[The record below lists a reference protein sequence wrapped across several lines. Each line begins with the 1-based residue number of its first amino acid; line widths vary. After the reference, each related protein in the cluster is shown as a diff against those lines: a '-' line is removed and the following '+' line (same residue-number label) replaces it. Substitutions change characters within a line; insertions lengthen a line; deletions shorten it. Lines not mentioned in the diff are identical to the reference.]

1 MIAKRI
7 YLVSAV
13 CFLAALL
20 VTAFSLWKDLHS
32 LNMMR
37 LSILFFVCGL
47 VALGFGVV
55 RQLRD
60 DFDGIQQELQ
70 REETVYVEAL
80 KAHTIFSVTKPDG
93 TIVEV
98 NDKFLNAFGYQREEI
113 IGRNGSLTYPNGEK
127 DQTYRA
133 ILTHVGRGLPW
144 SGEFTQVT
152 RSGAEVVM
160 QCTTVPLIDRMGNH
174 VKSISL
180 RTDVTEARRSAAR
193 QRLTAILE
201 GLPDQVYAFRVS
213 DLAMVYLND
222 AARDWCFMG
231 LGWEG
236 EDYRSKTLLDLD
248 ETLDADAF
256 RARALPLLNGKAAS
270 VVYEG
275 THEGVPVEINLQLS
289 RGTFTGDCYVAVVRD
304 ITVRREVEDAK
315 REIVSVVSHEMR
327 TPLTSIRGS
336 LGLLSSGTMGA
347 LPEQATSVLKI
358 AERNCE
364 RMLLVVNDMLDLE
377 KIQSGMVDFTLN
389 VIDLNRIL
397 TLSVEDNEGY
407 ASQFGVTVHLQLPE
421 HPVRING
428 NGDRLS
434 QVMTNLLSNAVKF
447 SPRGGTVEVR
457 LEPRKESWRVSVKD
471 TGPGIPEADKM
482 TIFDRFSQ
490 ARPAD
495 GIERKG
501 SGLGLHIV
509 QNIVERHGGTIAL
522 ESAVGHGATFYFDLP
537 RYDADYGQVTHAA
550 E

>member
-7 YLVSAV
+7 YLLSAL
-13 CFLAALL
+13 CFAAALM
-20 VTAFSLWKDLHS
+20 VAAFLLITGSQS
-32 LNMMR
+32 TR
-37 LSILFFVCGL
+37 LMWLSVAIFILGL
-47 VALGFGVV
+47 VALGYGIL

-60 DFDGIQQELQ
+60 DFDGMQEKLQ

-80 KAHTIFSVTKPDG
+80 KAHTIFSVSKPDG
-93 TIVEV
+93 TIVDV

-113 IGRNGSLTYPNGEK
+113 IGRNGSLTYPQGE
-127 DQTYRA
+127 DDPSYRA
-133 ILTHVGRGLPW
+133 VMTHVGRGLAW

-152 RSGAEVVM
+152 RSGIEVVM
-160 QCTTVPLIDRMGNH
+160 QCTTVPLIDTAGNH
-174 VKSISL
+174 LKSISL

-213 DLAMVYLND
+213 DLSMVYLND
-222 AARDWCFMG
+222 AARDWCFMR

-236 EDYRSKTLLDLD
+236 DTFRKKTLLDLD
-248 ETLDADAF
+248 DSLDAEAF
-256 RARALPLLNGKAAS
+256 RARALPLLEGQSVS

-275 THEGVPVEINLQLS
+275 MHEGVPVEINLQLS
-289 RGTFTGDCYVAVVRD
+289 RGTFAGDCYVAVVRD

-347 LPEQATSVLKI
+347 LDEQAASVLAI

-377 KIQSGMVDFTLN
+377 KIQSGMMDFTLN
-389 VIDLNRIL
+389 VIDLTQIVA
-397 TLSVEDNEGY
+397 LSTEDNEGF
-407 ASQFGVTVHLQLPE
+407 ASQFGVDVAVQLPD
-421 HPVRING
+421 HPVRIKG
-428 NGDRLS
+428 NGDRLA

-447 SPRGGTVEVR
+447 SPKGGTVEVR
-457 LEPRKESWRVSVKD
+457 LEPRKDSWRVSVTD
-471 TGPGIPEADKM
+471 AGPGIPEADKH

-490 ARPAD
+490 AKPVD
-495 GIERKG
+495 GVERKG

-509 QNIVERHGGTIAL
+509 QNIIERHGGTIAL
-522 ESAVGHGATFYFDLP
+522 ESRVGHGATFYFDLP
-537 RYDADYGQVTHAA
+537 RYDADCAQVTHAA